1 MKKFLNLMLL
11 ALYPV
16 LKQMALKLK
25 ACFGYTYLRIS
36 VFLIMETPK
45 MKYRSSLIDG
55 HLK

>member
-1 MKKFLNLMLL
+1 MLL

-25 ACFGYTYLRIS
+25 ACFGYTYLRKS
-36 VFLIMETPK
+36 AFLTMEIPK
-45 MKYRSSLIDG
+45 MKYRPSLTDG

>member
-1 MKKFLNLMLL
+1 MLL

-25 ACFGYTYLRIS
+25 PCFGYIYLKKS
-36 VFLIMETPK
+36 AFLTMDIPK

>member
-1 MKKFLNLMLL
+1 MLL